1 MWVFFRILLNN
12 CLKNK
17 FIYLIFWV
25 CVFVPSLAQ
34 NTERLNRLKK
44 ESANLSDNA
53 KYEEANLKID
63 TLFYLANLD
72 EDDTSLAKAYIL
84 RGVICD
90 ELNKYPDALNNYSS
104 AINIYKKYDL
114 KERAAG
120 VYNNIGKIY
129 KTLNEYKTALS
140 YYYKAA
146 NIYKETDPE
155 NNLRIT
161 YNNMGTCYQELKQF
175 ASAEHYLYL
184 SLEISQRIN
193 DSLYTAMA
201 YHNIGLN
208 HQGQN
213 RFDTSLIYFKKSLS
227 YLRNI
232 TPGVLINLSEI
243 GNSFFKKGNIDSSE
257 KYLLQAEQIMY
268 KEDVTDNLVDV
279 TKYLALVYEQK
290 NDFKKAF
297 FYQKLNK
304 HLEDSIDQKSFR
316 TEVALKE
323 MEKTYADE
331 KLKQEYQQRTTEL
344 DNQNKKRL
352 LNYTFLALG
361 ISIILVIISLRSYL
375 QKRKANFII
384 SKQKE
389 IVEYKNKEI
398 LDSINYAKRIQ
409 SAQLTSPHYI
419 SEHVAEHFIYYK
431 PRDIVSGDFY
441 WALKQNDTF
450 YFVVG
455 DCTGHGVPGAFMSLL
470 NINLLNEVIIERR
483 IGRPDLILNEIR
495 KEIIK
500 TLKNESDDVEIRD
513 GMDCVIC
520 AFDFQE
526 MKLHYACANNKFFVA
541 RQDELIIS
549 FTTKMPVGRSHD
561 DTVPF
566 KLFEMPI
573 EKGDVIYLTTDGYI
587 GQFGGPLNKKFK
599 YSRLEQKLLE
609 ISHLTISKQ
618 HKLIEQTFDN
628 WKGDYDQVDDVCVV
642 GIKI

>member
-1 MWVFFRILLNN
+1 LKKKFTYLVLLHF
-12 CLKNK
+12 L
-17 FIYLIFWV
+17 
-25 CVFVPSLAQ
+25 FVISFAQ
-34 NTERLNRLKK
+34 NTERLKRLIK
-44 ESANLSDNA
+44 ESSTLLDNA
-53 KYEEANLKID
+53 KHKEANLKID
-63 TLFYLANLD
+63 TLFYLANID
-72 EDDTSLAKAYIL
+72 ENEAYIAEAYLL

-90 ELNKYPDALNNYSS
+90 QLNEYPDALNNYAS
-104 AINIYKKYDL
+104 AISIYKKYDL

-129 KTLNEYKTALS
+129 KTLDEFKTALS
-140 YYYKAA
+140 YYFKAA
-146 NIYKETDPE
+146 NIYKEKDSS

-175 ASAEHYLYL
+175 ASAKHYLYL
-184 SLEISQRIN
+184 SLEISQSIN
-193 DSLYTAMA
+193 DSFYTAIA

-208 HQGQN
+208 HQYQN
-213 RFDTSLIYFKKSLS
+213 SFDTSLVYFRKSLS
-227 YLRNI
+227 YLTNI
-232 TPGVLINLSEI
+232 TPGIFNLIEM
-243 GNSFFKKGNIDSSE
+243 GNSFFRKGSIDSSE
-257 KYLLQAEQIMY
+257 KYLLKAEQIIH
-268 KEDVTDNLVDV
+268 KEGTTDNLVEV
-279 TKYLALVYEQK
+279 AKSLALVYEQK
-290 NDFKKAF
+290 NDFRKAY

-304 HLEDSIDQKSFR
+304 HLEDSINQQSFR
-316 TEVALKE
+316 AEVVRTE

-331 KLKQEYQQRTTEL
+331 KLKQEYQQRTTEI

-352 LNYTFLALG
+352 LNYTLLALA
-361 ISIILVIISLRSYL
+361 ISIVLVVISLRSYL

-441 WALKQNDTF
+441 WALKQNDIF

-495 KEIIK
+495 REIIK
-500 TLKNESDDVEIRD
+500 TLKNETDEVEIRD

-573 EKGDVIYLTTDGYI
+573 EKGDVLYLTTDGYI

-599 YSRLEQKLLE
+599 YARLEQKLLE
-609 ISHLTISKQ
+609 ISHLPISKQ
-618 HKLIEQTFDN
+618 HKLIEQTFDT
-628 WKGDYDQVDDVCVV
+628 WKGECDQVDDVCVV

>member
-1 MWVFFRILLNN
+1 M
-12 CLKNK
+12 KNK
-17 FIYLIFWV
+17 FTYLTLLHFL
-25 CVFVPSLAQ
+25 FTLSFAQ
-34 NTERLNRLKK
+34 NTERLKRLIK
-44 ESANLSDNA
+44 ESSILLDKAQY
-53 KYEEANLKID
+53 KEANLKID
-63 TLFYLANLD
+63 TLFYLANID
-72 EDDTSLAKAYIL
+72 EDENSKAEAYLL

-104 AINIYKKYDL
+104 AINLYKKYDL

-129 KTLNEYKTALS
+129 KTLNEFKTALS

-146 NIYKETDPE
+146 NIYKERDSLH
-155 NNLRIT
+155 NLRII
-161 YNNMGTCYQELKQF
+161 YNNIGTCYQQLKQF
-175 ASAEHYLYL
+175 ASAKHYLYL
-184 SLEISQRIN
+184 SLKISQSIN
-193 DSLYTAMA
+193 DSLYIAMA

-208 HQGQN
+208 HQDQN
-213 RFDTSLIYFKKSLS
+213 RFDTSLVYFKKSLS

-232 TPGVLINLSEI
+232 TPGILINLIET
-243 GNSFFKKGNIDSSE
+243 GNSFFRKGNIDSSE
-257 KYLLQAEQIMY
+257 KYLLQAEQIIH

-279 TKYLALVYEQK
+279 TRYLALVYEQK
-290 NDFKKAF
+290 NDFKKAYL
-297 FYQKLNK
+297 YQKLNK
-304 HLEDSIDQKSFR
+304 HLEDSINQQSFR
-316 TEVALKE
+316 TEVVRTE

-352 LNYTFLALG
+352 LNYTFLALA
-361 ISIILVIISLRSYL
+361 ISIVLVVISLRSSI

-409 SAQLTSPHYI
+409 SAQLTSPLYI

-441 WALKQNDTF
+441 WALKQNDLF

-470 NINLLNEVIIERR
+470 NINLLNEVIIERK

-520 AFDFQE
+520 AFDFQD
-526 MKLHYACANNKFFVA
+526 MKLYYACANNKFFVA

-561 DTVPF
+561 DTIPF

-573 EKGDVIYLTTDGYI
+573 QKGDVFYLTTDGYI
-587 GQFGGPLNKKFK
+587 GQFGGTLNKKFK

-609 ISHLTISKQ
+609 ISHLAMSKQ

-628 WKGDYDQVDDVCVV
+628 WKGEYEQVDDVCVV